1 MKVPIAPTVIILER
15 HVVVIGVEFI
25 VALNYKMSFVLP
37 TAFMDSE
44 AQLQVLFNVV

>member
-15 HVVVIGVEFI
+15 HVVIGVEFI